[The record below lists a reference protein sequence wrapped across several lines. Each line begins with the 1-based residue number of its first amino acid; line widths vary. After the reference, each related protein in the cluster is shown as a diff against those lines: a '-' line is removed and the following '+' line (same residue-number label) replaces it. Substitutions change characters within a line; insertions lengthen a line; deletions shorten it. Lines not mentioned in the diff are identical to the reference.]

1 MLAGNSEMI
10 INNIE
15 DFKISGIKIITPQVH
30 KDNRG
35 YFFESFNSE
44 DFKSLGLPTIFLQ
57 DNQAFSRRGTLRGLH
72 YQLKY
77 PQGKLV
83 RVIQGE
89 VFDVAVDIRQGS
101 PTFGKYEGFK
111 LSDINNKI
119 IYIPEG
125 FAHGYVV
132 LSETAIFQYKCT
144 EIYHSEDEYGL
155 LWNDND
161 LDIDWS
167 VKNPILSQKDINLPT
182 LKLIDKKYLP
192 KF

>member
-1 MLAGNSEMI
+1 MN
-10 INNIE
+10 INHIE
-15 DFKISGIKIITPQVH
+15 DSELTGIKILTPQIH
-30 KDNRG
+30 KDDRG

-44 DFKSLGLPTIFLQ
+44 DFKNIGLPIKFSQ
-57 DNQAFSRRGTLRGLH
+57 DNQALSKKGTLRGLH

-83 RVIQGE
+83 RVIKGE
-89 VFDVAVDIRQGS
+89 VFDVAVDIRRGS
-101 PTFGKYEGFK
+101 PTFGKYMGYS
-111 LSDINNKI
+111 LSDKNNKI
-119 IYIPEG
+119 MYIPEG

-144 EIYHSEDEYGL
+144 DLYHPEDEYGL
-155 LWNDND
+155 LWNDID
-161 LDIDWS
+161 LNIEWS
-167 VKNPILSQKDINLPT
+167 VKNPILSQKDVNLPT

>member
-1 MLAGNSEMI
+1 MT
-10 INNIE
+10 INHIE
-15 DFKISGIKIITPQVH
+15 DSKTSGIKIITPQVYR
-30 KDNRG
+30 DDRG
-35 YFFESFNSE
+35 YFFESFKSK
-44 DFKSLGLPTIFLQ
+44 DFKTLGLPTKYLQ
-57 DNQAFSRRGTLRGLH
+57 DNQAFSKKDTLRGLH

-101 PTFGKYEGFK
+101 PTFGKYEGFT
-111 LSDINNKI
+111 LSDKNNKI
-119 IYIPEG
+119 MYIPEG

-132 LSETAIFQYKCT
+132 LSETVIFQYKCT
-144 EIYHSEDEYGL
+144 EIYHPEDEYGL
-155 LWNDND
+155 LWNDSD
-161 LDIDWS
+161 LDIEWT
-167 VKNPILSQKDINLPT
+167 VKTPILSQKDMNLPT